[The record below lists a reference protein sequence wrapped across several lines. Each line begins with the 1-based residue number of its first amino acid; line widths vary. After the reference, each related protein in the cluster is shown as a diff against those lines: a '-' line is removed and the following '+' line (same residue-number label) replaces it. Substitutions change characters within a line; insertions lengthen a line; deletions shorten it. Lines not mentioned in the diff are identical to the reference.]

1 MSEKEKQ
8 DTFKYK
14 TKKNLVFF
22 KGIILRV
29 FSIFCYATVIFNI
42 PNLFLIIIRYFSN
55 LDISQ
60 FSPIDNNYQISIYMG
75 FLLGLIFYS
84 FLGNWSLKKSN
95 KDLSIK
101 AKNNQSFFKF
111 PSSLKRII
119 TFKIKSSNK
128 YFPFIHYFWSFC
140 IIFLLA
146 GIIKLIL
153 LGNTSLDLFSNL
165 LVCLPLSF
173 LFLNGSYKLIDLFTP

>member
-1 MSEKEKQ
+1 
-8 DTFKYK
+8 
-14 TKKNLVFF
+14 
-22 KGIILRV
+22 
-29 FSIFCYATVIFNI
+29 
-42 PNLFLIIIRYFSN
+42 
-55 LDISQ
+55 
-60 FSPIDNNYQISIYMG
+60 MG

-84 FLGNWSLKKSN
+84 FLGNLSMKKSN

-128 YFPFIHYFWSFC
+128 YLPFIHYFWSFC

-146 GIIKLIL
+146 GIIKSIL
-153 LGNTSLDLFSNL
+153 LGNTQLDLFSNL
-165 LVCLPLSF
+165 FVYLPLSF
-173 LFLNGSYKLIDLFTP
+173 LFLNGSYKLIDLFNKCFWNVLIKFNKF